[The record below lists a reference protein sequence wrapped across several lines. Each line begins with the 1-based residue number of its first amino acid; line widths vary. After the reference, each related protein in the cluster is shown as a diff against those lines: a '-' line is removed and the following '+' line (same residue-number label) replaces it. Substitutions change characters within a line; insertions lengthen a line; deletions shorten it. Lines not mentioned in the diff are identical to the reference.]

1 MRNDVPPRLFDLVP
15 YYINRYGDHH
25 DCLFGGKINGK
36 WVKYDGVSFKEITD
50 NISYG
55 LLKLGVRRGDRIAL
69 IANNCPEW
77 NMIDFAVQQIGA
89 IIIPIYPTISQSDY
103 EYIFR
108 HSETKVAFI
117 YNKLIFNKIKAI
129 PEGMSLV
136 ETIFAIRPT
145 EGVKSLSELV
155 ELGKASRD
163 RAALETIENEIKT
176 DDIATIIYTSGTLG
190 LPKGVMLTHDNI
202 LSMVRNLCPVYTV
215 NETHDSISYLPLS
228 HIYERAIIYCHVYL
242 GTATYY
248 VENIG
253 TILNDIQDIKPKSF
267 SSVPR
272 LIERIFSNIMRNGQK
287 LKGPQKRLFDW
298 AMLLAERYDETGKDN
313 GYFYKKELKIADR
326 LVYSKVRKMFGGRL
340 EFIIVGGA
348 SIQPRLVKVFS
359 AFGIPIVEGYG
370 LTETSPVIATNSLV
384 TGKIKAGT
392 VGEPLSNQTVKISEK
407 GEILVKGDNVFTG
420 YYKDEENTRSAFD
433 ADGFF
438 HTGDIGEFDNDGMLR
453 ITGRIKEIFKTSMGK
468 YVSPALLESKICE
481 SPFISQIMVVGE
493 NQKFAGALIV
503 PNFDYVKIWCEE
515 NGTVFT
521 SGKESIKNQDVIS
534 CFRNEIEKYN
544 KEFGDYEQIKKFE
557 LIDHEW
563 TIEAGEMTP
572 SLKLRR
578 SVIIQ
583 RYSAEIERIFS
594 E

>member
-69 IANNCPEW
+69 ISNNCPEW

-108 HSETKVAFI
+108 HSETKIAFI

-129 PEGMSLV
+129 PEGTSLV
-136 ETIFAIRPT
+136 GTIFSIRPT
-145 EGVKSLSELV
+145 EGVKPLSELIG
-155 ELGKASRD
+155 LGKANQD
-163 RAALETIENEIKT
+163 KTALEDIKNEIKP

-215 NETHDSISYLPLS
+215 DETHDSISYLPLS

-359 AFGIPIVEGYG
+359 AFGLPIVEGYG

-392 VGEPLSNQTVKISEK
+392 VGEPLANQVVKISDK
-407 GEILVKGDNVFTG
+407 GEILVKGDNVFVG
-420 YYKDEENTRSAFD
+420 YYKDDEKTREAID

-438 HTGDIGEFDNDGMLR
+438 HTGDIGEFDNDGMLK

>member
-15 YYINRYGDHH
+15 YYINRYSDHH

-69 IANNCPEW
+69 ISNNCPEW

-108 HSETKVAFI
+108 HSETKIAFI

-129 PEGMSLV
+129 PEGTSLV
-136 ETIFAIRPT
+136 GTIFSIRPT
-145 EGVKSLSELV
+145 EGVKPLSELIG
-155 ELGKASRD
+155 LGKANQD
-163 RAALETIENEIKT
+163 KTALEDIKNEIKP

-272 LIERIFSNIMRNGQK
+272 LIEKIFSNIMRNGQK

-326 LVYSKVRKMFGGRL
+326 LVYSKVREMFGGRL

-392 VGEPLSNQTVKISEK
+392 VGEPLANQVVKISDK
-407 GEILVKGDNVFTG
+407 GEILVKGDNVFVG
-420 YYKDEENTRSAFD
+420 YYKDDEKTREAID

-438 HTGDIGEFDNDGMLR
+438 HTGDLGEFDNDGMLK

-503 PNFDYVKIWCEE
+503 PNFDYVKMWCEE

-521 SGKESIKNQDVIS
+521 SGEESIKNQDVIS

-578 SVIIQ
+578 KVIIE
-583 RYSAEIERIFS
+583 RHAAEIERIFA

>member
-1 MRNDVPPRLFDLVP
+1 MRNDIPPRLFDLVP

-69 IANNCPEW
+69 ISNNCPEW

-108 HSETKVAFI
+108 HSETKIAFI

-129 PEGMSLV
+129 PEGTSLV
-136 ETIFAIRPT
+136 GTIFSIRPT
-145 EGVKSLSELV
+145 EGVKPLSELIG
-155 ELGKASRD
+155 LGKANQD
-163 RAALETIENEIKT
+163 KTALEDIKNEIKP

-215 NETHDSISYLPLS
+215 DETHDSISYLPLS

-272 LIERIFSNIMRNGQK
+272 LIEKIFSNIMRNGQK

-326 LVYSKVRKMFGGRL
+326 LVYSKVRKIFGGRL

-359 AFGIPIVEGYG
+359 AFGLPIVEGYG

-392 VGEPLSNQTVKISEK
+392 VGEPLANQVVKISDK
-407 GEILVKGDNVFTG
+407 GEILVRGDNVFVG
-420 YYKDEENTRSAFD
+420 YYKDDEKTREAID

-438 HTGDIGEFDNDGMLR
+438 HTGDIGEFDNDGMLK

-515 NGTVFT
+515 NGAVFT

-544 KEFGDYEQIKKFE
+544 KEFGDYEQIKRFE

-563 TIEAGEMTP
+563 SIEAGEMTP

-578 SVIIQ
+578 SVIIE
-583 RYSAEIERIFS
+583 RHAAEIGRIFS

>member
-1 MRNDVPPRLFDLVP
+1 MRNGVPPRLFDLIP

-25 DCLFGGKINGK
+25 DCLFGGKVNGK
-36 WVKYDGVSFKEITD
+36 WVRYDGVSFKEATD

-69 IANNCPEW
+69 IASNCPEW
-77 NMIDFAVQQIGA
+77 NMIDFAIQQIGA
-89 IIIPIYPTISQSDY
+89 ICVPIYPTISQSDY

-108 HSETKVAFI
+108 HSETKIAFI
-117 YNKLIFNKIKAI
+117 YNKLIFNKIKEI
-129 PEGMSLV
+129 SGDISSV
-136 ETIFAIRPT
+136 GSIFSIRLT
-145 EGVKSLSELV
+145 EGVKSLSELI
-155 ELGKASRD
+155 ELGRANQDK
-163 RAALETIENEIKT
+163 AALEAIENEIKT

-215 NETHDSISYLPLS
+215 DETHDSISYLPLS

-253 TILNDIQDIKPKSF
+253 TILNDIQEIRPKSF

-272 LIERIFSNIMRNGQK
+272 LIEKIFSNIVRNGRK

-298 AMLLAERYDETGKDN
+298 AMLLTEKYDETGKDN

-326 LVYSKVRKMFGGRL
+326 LIYRKIRNTFGGRL

-359 AFGIPIVEGYG
+359 AFGIPLVEGYG

-392 VGEPLSNQTVKISEK
+392 VGEPLVNQVVKISDK
-407 GEILVKGDNVFTG
+407 GEIIVKGDNVFAG
-420 YYKDEENTRSAFD
+420 YYKDEEKTREAID

-438 HTGDIGEFDNDGMLR
+438 HTGDIGEFDADGMLR

-468 YVSPALLESKICE
+468 YISPALLESKVCE
-481 SPFISQIMVVGE
+481 SPLVSQILVVGE

-503 PNFDYVKIWCEE
+503 PNFDYVRAWCEE
-515 NGTVFT
+515 NGIACK
-521 SGKESIKNQDVIS
+521 SNEEMIKNHEVMNY
-534 CFRNEIEKYN
+534 FRNEIARYN
-544 KEFGDYEQIKKFE
+544 KEFGDYEQIKRFE

-563 TIEAGEMTP
+563 SIEAGEMTP

-578 SVIIQ
+578 KVIIQ
-583 RYSAEIERIFS
+583 RHAAEIGRIFS

>member
-69 IANNCPEW
+69 ISNNCPEW

-108 HSETKVAFI
+108 HSETKIAFI

-129 PEGMSLV
+129 PEGTSLV
-136 ETIFAIRPT
+136 GTIFSIRPT
-145 EGVKSLSELV
+145 EGVKPLSELIG
-155 ELGKASRD
+155 LGKANQD
-163 RAALETIENEIKT
+163 KTALEDIKNEIKP

-272 LIERIFSNIMRNGQK
+272 LIEKIFSNIMRNGQK

-326 LVYSKVRKMFGGRL
+326 LVYSKMRKMFGGRL

-392 VGEPLSNQTVKISEK
+392 VGEPLANQVVKISDK
-407 GEILVKGDNVFTG
+407 GEILVKGDNVFVG
-420 YYKDEENTRSAFD
+420 YYKDDEKTREAID

-438 HTGDIGEFDNDGMLR
+438 HTGDIGEFDNDGMLK

>member
-55 LLKLGVRRGDRIAL
+55 LLKLGVGRGDRIAL
-69 IANNCPEW
+69 ISNNCPEW

-108 HSETKVAFI
+108 HSETKIAFI

-129 PEGMSLV
+129 PEGTSLV
-136 ETIFAIRPT
+136 GTIFSIRPT
-145 EGVKSLSELV
+145 EGVKPLSELIG
-155 ELGKASRD
+155 LGKANQD
-163 RAALETIENEIKT
+163 KTALEDIKNEIKP

-272 LIERIFSNIMRNGQK
+272 LIERIFSNIMRNEQK

-326 LVYSKVRKMFGGRL
+326 LVYSKVRNMFGGRL

-392 VGEPLSNQTVKISEK
+392 VGEPLANQVVKISDK
-407 GEILVKGDNVFTG
+407 GEILVKGDNVFVG
-420 YYKDEENTRSAFD
+420 YYKDDEKTREAID

-438 HTGDIGEFDNDGMLR
+438 HTGDIGEFDNDGMLK

-583 RYSAEIERIFS
+583 RHSAEIERIFS

>member
-69 IANNCPEW
+69 IASNCPEW

-108 HSETKVAFI
+108 HSETKIAFI

-129 PEGMSLV
+129 PEGTSLV
-136 ETIFAIRPT
+136 GTIFSIRPT
-145 EGVKSLSELV
+145 EGVKPLSELIG
-155 ELGKASRD
+155 LGKANQD
-163 RAALETIENEIKT
+163 KTALEDIKNEIKT
-176 DDIATIIYTSGTLG
+176 DDVATIIYTSGTLG

-215 NETHDSISYLPLS
+215 DETHDSISYLPLS

-272 LIERIFSNIMRNGQK
+272 LIEKIFSNIMRNGQK

-326 LVYSKVRKMFGGRL
+326 LVYSKMREMFGGRL

-359 AFGIPIVEGYG
+359 AFGLPIVEGYG

-392 VGEPLSNQTVKISEK
+392 VGEPLANQVVKISDK
-407 GEILVKGDNVFTG
+407 GEILVRGDNVFVG
-420 YYKDEENTRSAFD
+420 YYKDDENTRSAFD

-438 HTGDIGEFDNDGMLR
+438 HTGDIGEFDNDGMLK

-583 RYSAEIERIFS
+583 RHAAELERIFS